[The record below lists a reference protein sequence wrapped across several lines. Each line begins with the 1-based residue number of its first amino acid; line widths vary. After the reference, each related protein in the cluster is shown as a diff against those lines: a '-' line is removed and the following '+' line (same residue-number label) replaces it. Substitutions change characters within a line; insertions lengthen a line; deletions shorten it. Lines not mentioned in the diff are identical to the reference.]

1 MRRKLSTLLLAVLS
15 SGFAEAGQS
24 AGSDASSPTRVSLAV
39 DGESLETIVTGEG
52 ASDRTRE
59 AATTLARYLSRIT
72 GAEFELSTGDGRHGL
87 AVGLPGD
94 FPELPLSRRWGRP
107 QPHEREDYLLRS
119 HADGVFLLGA
129 TELAVEHA
137 VWDFLYRLGYRQFF
151 PGDRWEVVPHSP
163 ELAVALDVEE
173 SPDYLA
179 RRIWYGFGAWDYNA
193 QPYRDWCARNRAT
206 SGIEL
211 QTGHAYGGII
221 RALKTEFDQHPEF
234 YALVDG
240 KRNVSG
246 QAKLCIGNPQ
256 LRKLVVEHAV
266 GRFDRDP
273 QADSISMD
281 PSDGGG
287 WCECDRCAKLGS
299 VTDRALLLANEVA
312 VAVNDRYPGKFVGM
326 YAYNYHSPPP
336 SIKPHPQVVVSVATA
351 FLKGGLSLDEI
362 IDGWS
367 KQGTTLGIR
376 EYYSVNIWD
385 RDMPAAAR
393 GSNLDHLKRTI
404 PEFHARGARFM
415 SAESS
420 DNWGPNGLGYYLA
433 ARMLWDVDEARQVD
447 GLVDDFLSRS
457 FGPAKEPMAEFYR
470 QLDGSTPHLVFD
482 DQLGRMFR
490 ALRRAGDETKGS
502 GVFVQNG
509 PKGASHKRLPTP
521 LSQIR
526 GRIDDL
532 VLYARYVDL
541 YHRYATSEQESRQAA
556 FERLIRHA
564 YRMRRTMLIHT
575 KALYRD
581 LVQRDKTVGIPP
593 GAQWSVP
600 EEKNP
605 WKSTEPF
612 GEDELASLL
621 DEGIERYPLSKLDF
635 TPVEYSDDLVPA
647 SKLNLPEVDPGEL
660 GPGRHEQTFFTFVE
674 ESPRV
679 IELRITGGLIAH
691 YRNRGNVRAELW
703 KVGGA
708 SQTGERETLVVQD
721 RSVPPDGVERT
732 VKLTAPE
739 TGPYKIVVRD
749 GGDRTR
755 VTWPAGQRMTVTSS
769 VDMPMNAYYTSWM
782 LYFYVPKGTE
792 AIGLHGGGHGEIHDS
807 AGRPVFWLN
816 GREPNFYSVSVPKG
830 QDGKLWRIRYGRGPV
845 RLLTVPP
852 CFARSAEE
860 LLLPNEVVD
869 SDSPDG

>member
-1 MRRKLSTLLLAVLS
+1 MEPAKGDRRFKFWETIMRLKPFAFLLAVLS

-24 AGSDASSPTRVSLAV
+24 AGSDAPSPTRVSLAV
-39 DGESLETIVTGEG
+39 NGKPLETIVTGEG
-52 ASDRTRE
+52 ATDRTRE

-72 GAEFELSTGDGRHGL
+72 GAEFKVSTGDGSRGL
-87 AVGLPGD
+87 AIGLPGD
-94 FPELPLSRRWGRP
+94 FPKLPLTRRWAEPEPR
-107 QPHEREDYLLRS
+107 EREDYLLRT
-119 HADGVFLLGA
+119 HAQGVYLLGA

-137 VWDFLYRLGYRQFF
+137 AWDFLYRLGYRQFF
-151 PGDRWEVVPHSP
+151 PGDRWEILPQSP

-211 QTGHAYGGII
+211 KTGHAYGGII
-221 RALKTEFDQHPEF
+221 RALQTKFDQHPEF

-246 QAKLCIGNPQ
+246 QAKLCIGNPDV
-256 LRKLVVEHAV
+256 RKLVVEFAA
-266 GRFDRDP
+266 GQFDRDP
-273 QADSISMD
+273 ASDSISMD

-287 WCECDRCAKLGS
+287 WCECDRCAELGS
-299 VTDRALLLANEVA
+299 ITDRALLLANQVA
-312 VAVNDRYPGKFVGM
+312 AAVTGKYPGKLIGM

-351 FLKGGLSLDEI
+351 FLKGGLTLDEI

-367 KQGTTLGIR
+367 KRGTTLGIR
-376 EYYSVNIWD
+376 EYYSVNTWD
-385 RDMPAAAR
+385 RDMPAATR
-393 GSNLDHLKRTI
+393 GSNLDYLKRTI
-404 PEFHARGARFM
+404 PEFHDRGACFM

-433 ARMLWDVDEARQVD
+433 ARILWDVDEAQRLD
-447 GLVDDFLSRS
+447 ELIGDFLSRS
-457 FGPAKEPMAEFYR
+457 FGPAQEPMAEFYR
-470 QLDGSTPHLVFD
+470 QLDGSRPHLVFN

-490 ALRRAGDETKGS
+490 ALQRAGSLAD
-502 GVFVQNG
+502 
-509 PKGASHKRLPTP
+509 TP
-521 LSQIR
+521 EIR

-532 VLYARYVDL
+532 GLYARYVDL
-541 YHRYATSEQESRQAA
+541 YHRYAISEEESRQAA

-564 YRMRRTMLIHT
+564 YRMRGTMLIHT

-581 LVQRDKTVGIPP
+581 LVRRDKSVSIPP
-593 GAQWSVP
+593 GAEWNVP

-605 WKSTEPF
+605 WKSSEPF
-612 GEDELASLL
+612 SEDESASFL
-621 DEGIERYPLSKLDF
+621 DEGIERYPLTKLDF
-635 TPVEYSDDLVPA
+635 KPVEYSGDLVTA

-674 ESPRV
+674 ESPRA
-679 IELRITGGLIAH
+679 IELHITGGLIAH
-691 YRNRGNVRAELW
+691 YRNRGNVRVELW
-703 KVGGA
+703 KVRGA
-708 SQTGERETLVVQD
+708 SQTGERETLVAQD
-721 RSVPPDGVERT
+721 HSVGPDGTERT
-732 VKLTAPE
+732 VKLTARE
-739 TGPYKIVVRD
+739 TGLYKIVVRD

-755 VTWPAGQRMTVTSS
+755 VTWPAGRRMTVTSS
-769 VDMPMNAYYTSWM
+769 VDTPMNAHYTSWM
-782 LYFYVPKGTE
+782 LYFYVPKDTE
-792 AIGLHGGGHGEIHDS
+792 VIGLHGGGHGEIHDS

-816 GREPNFYSVSVPKG
+816 GREPNFYSVAVPEG

-860 LLLPNEVVD
+860 LLLPREVVE
-869 SDSPDG
+869 SDAD

>member
-1 MRRKLSTLLLAVLS
+1 MRLKALALLLAVLS
-15 SGFAEAGQS
+15 AGFAAAGQC
-24 AGSDASSPTRVSLAV
+24 AGSEAPSPIRVSLAAH
-39 DGESLETIVTGEG
+39 GKSLETIVTGEG
-52 ASDRTRE
+52 ASDRTLE
-59 AATTLARYLSRIT
+59 AATNLARYLSRIT
-72 GAEFELSTGDGRHGL
+72 GAEFKVSTGDGSRGL

-94 FPELPLSRRWGRP
+94 FPKLPLGRRWTEP
-107 QPHEREDYLLRS
+107 ESHQREDYLLRT
-119 HADGVFLLGA
+119 HAEGVFLLGA

-151 PGDRWEVVPHSP
+151 PGDRWEVVPRSP

-173 SPDYLA
+173 SPDYVA
-179 RRIWYGFGAWDYNA
+179 RRIWYGFGAWNYNA
-193 QPYRDWCARNRAT
+193 GPYRDWCARNRAT

-211 QTGHAYGGII
+211 KTGHAYGGII
-221 RALKTEFDQHPEF
+221 SAHKSEFDKHPEF

-240 KRNVSG
+240 KRNVTS
-246 QAKLCIGNPQ
+246 QAKLCIGNPRV
-256 LRKLVVEHAV
+256 RKLVAEHAV

-273 QADSISMD
+273 ASDSVSMD

-312 VAVNDRYPGKFVGM
+312 TAVNDRHPGKLVGM

-351 FLKGGLSLDEI
+351 FLKGGLTLDEI

-376 EYYSVNIWD
+376 EYYSVNMWD

-393 GSNLDHLKRTI
+393 GSNLDYLKRTI
-404 PEFHARGARFM
+404 PEFHGRGARFM

-433 ARMLWDVDEARQVD
+433 ARMLWDVDEAQRVD
-447 GLVDDFLSRS
+447 DLVDDFLSRS

-490 ALRRAGDETKGS
+490 SLGKARNLADTPEIRAR
-502 GVFVQNG
+502 VN
-509 PKGASHKRLPTP
+509 
-521 LSQIR
+521 
-526 GRIDDL
+526 DL

-541 YHRYATSEQESRQAA
+541 YHRYATSEGESRQAA

-564 YRMRRTMLIHT
+564 YRMRGTMLVHT

-581 LVQRDKTVGIPP
+581 LVQRDKSVNIPP
-593 GAQWSVP
+593 GAEWGVP
-600 EEKNP
+600 EERNP
-605 WKSTEPF
+605 WKSSESF
-612 GEDELASLL
+612 SEDELASSLK
-621 DEGIERYPLSKLDF
+621 EGIERYLLTKLDF
-635 TPVEYSDDLVPA
+635 KPVEYSGDLVPA
-647 SKLNLPEVDPGEL
+647 SKKGTDPIRRNGPEGASHKLDLSPFSPGEL

-674 ESPRV
+674 ESPGV
-679 IELRITGGLIAH
+679 IELQITGGLIAH
-691 YRNRGNVRAELW
+691 YRNRGNVRVELW

-708 SQTGERETLVVQD
+708 SPTGERETLVAQD
-721 RSVPPDGVERT
+721 RSVAPDGTERT
-732 VKLTAPE
+732 VKLAASA
-739 TGPYKIVVRD
+739 TGLYKIVVRD

-755 VTWPAGQRMTVTSS
+755 VTWPTRQRMTVVSS
-769 VDMPMNAYYTSWM
+769 VDAPMNPHYTSWM
-782 LYFYVPKGTE
+782 LYFYVPKGTQV
-792 AIGLHGGGHGEIHDS
+792 IGLHGGGHGEIHDS
-807 AGRPVFWLN
+807 TGRPVFWLN
-816 GREPNFYSVSVPKG
+816 GRQANFYSVVVPQG

-860 LLLPNEVVD
+860 LLLPKEVVD
-869 SDSPDG
+869 SDKD

>member
-1 MRRKLSTLLLAVLS
+1 MEPAKGDRRFKFWETIMRLKPFAFLLAVLS

-24 AGSDASSPTRVSLAV
+24 AGSDAPSPTRVSLAV
-39 DGESLETIVTGEG
+39 NGKPLETIVTGEG
-52 ASDRTRE
+52 ATDRTRE

-72 GAEFELSTGDGRHGL
+72 GAEFKVSTGDGSRGL
-87 AVGLPGD
+87 AIGLPGD
-94 FPELPLSRRWGRP
+94 FPKLPLTRRWAEPEPR
-107 QPHEREDYLLRS
+107 EREDYLLRT
-119 HADGVFLLGA
+119 HAEGVYLLGA

-151 PGDRWEVVPHSP
+151 PGDRWEILPQSP
-163 ELAVALDVEE
+163 EPAVALDVEE

-211 QTGHAYGGII
+211 KTGHAYGGII
-221 RALKTEFDQHPEF
+221 RALQTKFDQHPEF

-246 QAKLCIGNPQ
+246 QAKLCIGNPDV
-256 LRKLVVEHAV
+256 RKLVAEFAA
-266 GRFDRDP
+266 GQFDRDP
-273 QADSISMD
+273 ASDSISMD

-287 WCECDRCAKLGS
+287 WCECDRCAELGS
-299 VTDRALLLANEVA
+299 ITDRALLLANQVA
-312 VAVNDRYPGKFVGM
+312 AAVTGKYPGKLIGM

-351 FLKGGLSLDEI
+351 FLKGGLTLDEI

-367 KQGTTLGIR
+367 KRGTTLGIR
-376 EYYSVNIWD
+376 EYYSVNTWD
-385 RDMPAAAR
+385 RDMPAATR
-393 GSNLDHLKRTI
+393 GSNLDYLKRTI
-404 PEFHARGARFM
+404 PQFHHRGARFM

-433 ARMLWDVDEARQVD
+433 ARILWDVDEAQRLD
-447 GLVDDFLSRS
+447 ELIGDFLSRS

-470 QLDGSTPHLVFD
+470 QLDGSRPHLVFN

-490 ALRRAGDETKGS
+490 ALQRAGSLAD
-502 GVFVQNG
+502 
-509 PKGASHKRLPTP
+509 TP
-521 LSQIR
+521 EIR

-532 VLYARYVDL
+532 GLYARYVDL
-541 YHRYATSEQESRQAA
+541 YHRYAISEEESRQAA

-564 YRMRRTMLIHT
+564 YRMRGTMLIHT

-581 LVQRDKTVGIPP
+581 LVRRDKSVSIPP
-593 GAQWSVP
+593 GAEWNVP

-605 WKSTEPF
+605 WKSSEPF
-612 GEDELASLL
+612 SEDESASFL
-621 DEGIERYPLSKLDF
+621 DEGIERYPLTELDF
-635 TPVEYSDDLVPA
+635 KPVEYSGDLVTA

-674 ESPRV
+674 ESPRA
-679 IELRITGGLIAH
+679 IELHITGGLIAH
-691 YRNRGNVRAELW
+691 YRNRGNVRVELW
-703 KVGGA
+703 KVRGA
-708 SQTGERETLVVQD
+708 SQTGERETLVAQD
-721 RSVPPDGVERT
+721 HSVGPDGTERT
-732 VKLTAPE
+732 VKLTARE
-739 TGPYKIVVRD
+739 TGLYKIVVRD

-755 VTWPAGQRMTVTSS
+755 VTWPAGRRMTVTSS
-769 VDMPMNAYYTSWM
+769 VDTPMNAHYTSWM
-782 LYFYVPKGTE
+782 LYFYVPKDTE
-792 AIGLHGGGHGEIHDS
+792 VIGLHGGGHGEIHDS

-816 GREPNFYSVSVPKG
+816 GREPNFYSVAVPEG

-860 LLLPNEVVD
+860 LLLPREVVE
-869 SDSPDG
+869 SDAD